1 MSMSLST
8 LAATDV
14 ALAAGPVFGS
24 IGISGL
30 TLATGLLLLLGLRG
44 SDRMKLNRDKAGA
57 FGIAFGTLAV
67 AAGNLWGDVVKGIS
81 DVPTSLIQ
89 GSGLGDIGLGGV
101 AVALT
106 ILTFFP
112 SWKRLIWPALL
123 GISAGV
129 IYGQAGGI
137 WGIGVGLVLKLA
149 GIVGGL

>member
-1 MSMSLST
+1 MSLST

-14 ALAAGPVFGS
+14 VLANGPVLGS

-44 SDRMKLNRDKAGA
+44 SDRMKLDRDKAGA
-57 FGIAFGTLAV
+57 FGIGFGTLAV

-106 ILTFFP
+106 ICVFFP
-112 SWKRLIWPALL
+112 SWKKLIWPALL

-149 GIVGGL
+149 NIVGGL

>member
-1 MSMSLST
+1 MSISL

-14 ALAAGPVFGS
+14 ALASGPVLGS
-24 IGISGL
+24 VGISGL

-44 SDRMKLNRDKAGA
+44 SDRVKLDRDKAGA
-57 FGIAFGTLAV
+57 FGIGFGTLAV
-67 AAGNLWGDVVKGIS
+67 AAGNLWADVVKGIS
-81 DVPTSLIQ
+81 EVPTSLIQ
-89 GSGLGDIGLGGV
+89 GAGVGNIGLGGI
-101 AVALT
+101 ALALT

-112 SWKRLIWPALL
+112 KWKRMIWPALL

-149 GIVGGL
+149 NIVGAL